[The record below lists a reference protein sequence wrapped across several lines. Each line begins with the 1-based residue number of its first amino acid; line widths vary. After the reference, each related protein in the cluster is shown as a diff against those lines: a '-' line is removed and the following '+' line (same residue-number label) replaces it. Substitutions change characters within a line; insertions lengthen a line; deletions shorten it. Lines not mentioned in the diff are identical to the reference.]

1 MQDLHNNIKPSVAL
15 DVAAISSDT
24 TTVGNTI
31 DTADYGSL
39 EFVVVAGTLTDGSY
53 AVQLFEG
60 DESDMS
66 DESQVTDT
74 DDLLGSAI
82 TIALTEDDTVE
93 RIGYRGNKRYVRLK
107 VVSTST
113 TSGGTLGAVA
123 IQGHPRT
130 APVA

>member
-39 EFVVVAGTLTDGSY
+39 EFVFVAGTLTDGAY
-53 AVQLFEG
+53 AIALFEG
-60 DESDMS
+60 DASDMS
-66 DESQVTDT
+66 DETEVAAA
-74 DDLLGSAI
+74 DLLGDAPS
-82 TIALTEDDTVE
+82 IAATDDDTVA
-93 RIGYRGNKRYVRLK
+93 RVGYRGNKRYVRPK
-107 VVSTST
+107 VTSTGT